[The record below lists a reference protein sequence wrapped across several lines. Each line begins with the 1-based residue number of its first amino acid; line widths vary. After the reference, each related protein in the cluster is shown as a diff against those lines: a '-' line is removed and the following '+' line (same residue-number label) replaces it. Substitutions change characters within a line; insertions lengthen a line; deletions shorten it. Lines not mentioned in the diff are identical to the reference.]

1 MKLINRGSKQSPIAR
16 QACDAALAEHVAR
29 FGEFGRRATVSTYTV
44 QVEGGKG
51 GGRGDEPAHQL
62 CGNGTMRCA
71 PIKAIARTE
80 SLRRKHGTI

>member
-44 QVEGGKG
+44 QIEGAKVVVEVANRRTSYVATAMTG
-51 GGRGDEPAHQL
+51 
-62 CGNGTMRCA
+62 MR
-71 PIKAIARTE
+71 RLR
-80 SLRRKHGTI
+80 SLPGQAV

>member
-44 QVEGGKG
+44 QVEGTKVVVEVTNRRTSYVATAMTGA
-51 GGRGDEPAHQL
+51 RRLRALPASRS
-62 CGNGTMRCA
+62 N
-71 PIKAIARTE
+71 K
-80 SLRRKHGTI
+80 SLA